1 MLSPVSPSATGKTL
15 RSLTSSRRDFKLRES
30 RLDDEAEAEET
41 RIGHGVTEPP
51 RYALVTLPALR
62 QRVQT

>member
-15 RSLTSSRRDFKLRES
+15 SSLTRTVSLEMRDR
-30 RLDDEAEAEET
+30 
-41 RIGHGVTEPP
+41 
-51 RYALVTLPALR
+51 ALEQGGQTAFVTLPAFR